1 MPKYKLPNGEEVDAP
16 DRCEVKGAHFD
27 LCAKMLWLLRWP
39 SSSDRLYVAVMP
51 YSNSGRWSRDCPDDQ
66 WQRDAV
72 AILKGRDR
80 TMTFDFCPFCGASI
94 RTAYQGDVPER
105 EVRHE
110 PPPAQTSL
118 PMEG

>member
-1 MPKYKLPNGEEVDAP
+1 MPKYKMPDGEEIEAP
-16 DRCEVKGAHFD
+16 DRCEVKGAHLD
-27 LCAKMLWLLRWP
+27 LCAKMLWLLRW
-39 SSSDRLYVAVMP
+39 SSDSDRLRVSVEQ

-66 WQRDAV
+66 WQRDVV
-72 AILKGRDR
+72 AILKGRNH
-80 TMTFDFCPFCGASI
+80 TMAFDFCPFCGASI

-105 EVRHE
+105 EVRPE